1 MILGIDPGERRVG
14 VAAAELETRLAHP
27 VEVIDRSRADAAQ
40 RIAELAADLNA
51 ELIVVGRPTSMSGKA
66 GSAVTVQQ
74 LFVSELRK
82 ATAVEVTEWDERLTT
97 VAAERSL
104 RRSGASAAARKEKRD
119 AVAAQIMLQGY
130 VDAKWR

>member
-14 VAAAELETRLAHP
+14 VAAAEPETRLAHP
-27 VEVIDRSRADAAQ
+27 VEVVDRTRTDAVA
-40 RIAELAADLNA
+40 RIAQLAA
-51 ELIVVGRPTSMSGKA
+51 ELGAQQIVVGRPTSMSGRA
-66 GSAVTVQQ
+66 GAAVAAQQ
-74 LFVSELRK
+74 LFVKELRK
-82 ATAVEVTEWDERLTT
+82 ATTVEVTEWDERLTT

-104 RRSGASAAARKEKRD
+104 RTAGASAAVRKEKRD

>member
-14 VAAAELETRLAHP
+14 VAAAEPETHFAHP
-27 VEVIDRSRADAAQ
+27 VEVIDRRRTDAVQ
-40 RIAELAADLNA
+40 RIVELAVQLQAD
-51 ELIVVGRPTSMSGKA
+51 LIVVGRPTSMSGEA
-66 GSAVTVQQ
+66 GAAVTAQQ
-74 LFVSELRK
+74 VFVADLRG
-82 ATAVEVTEWDERLTT
+82 ATKVEVTEWDERLST

-104 RRSGASAAARKEKRD
+104 RSAGASAAVRKEKRD

>member
-14 VAAAELETRLAHP
+14 VAAAEPELRLAHP
-27 VEVIDRSRADAAQ
+27 VEVIDRRRTDAAR
-40 RIAELAADLNA
+40 RIAELAGELDAV
-51 ELIVVGRPTSMSGKA
+51 LIVVGRPTSMSGEA
-66 GSAVTVQQ
+66 GAAVTAQQ

-82 ATAVEVTEWDERLTT
+82 ATTVEVAEWDERLTT
-97 VAAERSL
+97 IAAERSL
-104 RRSGASAAARKEKRD
+104 RSAGASAAVRKEKRD